1 MEIKVLAPAKI
12 NLTLD
17 VTGKRPDG
25 YHNILSIMQS
35 VDLYDTIT
43 VTDNDSGQITVS
55 CNYEGV
61 PCDEKNICYK
71 AAERFFI
78 ATRNEGKGVHIDI
91 DKVIDSERG
100 MIRQAHNTQF
110 LEDRQKVIDDLNHL
124 VIFFDFRILFLRF
137 VSLLIL

>member
-61 PCDEKNICYK
+61 LVMKKIFVTKRRKDFLLLPV
-71 AAERFFI
+71 
-78 ATRNEGKGVHIDI
+78 TR
-91 DKVIDSERG
+91 
-100 MIRQAHNTQF
+100 
-110 LEDRQKVIDDLNHL
+110 DRAYI
-124 VIFFDFRILFLRF
+124 
-137 VSLLIL
+137 

>member
-61 PCDEKNICYK
+61 PCDEKKYLLQSG
-71 AAERFFI
+71 
-78 ATRNEGKGVHIDI
+78 GK
-91 DKVIDSERG
+91 
-100 MIRQAHNTQF
+100 
-110 LEDRQKVIDDLNHL
+110 
-124 VIFFDFRILFLRF
+124 IFYRYP
-137 VSLLIL
+137 

>member
-43 VTDNDSGQITVS
+43 VPIMTAVRLPFHVIMRASLVMKKTFVTKRRKDFLLLPVT
-55 CNYEGV
+55 
-61 PCDEKNICYK
+61 K
-71 AAERFFI
+71 ERAYI
-78 ATRNEGKGVHIDI
+78 
-91 DKVIDSERG
+91 
-100 MIRQAHNTQF
+100 
-110 LEDRQKVIDDLNHL
+110 
-124 VIFFDFRILFLRF
+124 
-137 VSLLIL
+137 

>member
-61 PCDEKNICYK
+61 PCDEKIFVTK
-71 AAERFFI
+71 RRKDFLSLPV
-78 ATRNEGKGVHIDI
+78 TR
-91 DKVIDSERG
+91 
-100 MIRQAHNTQF
+100 
-110 LEDRQKVIDDLNHL
+110 DRAYI
-124 VIFFDFRILFLRF
+124 
-137 VSLLIL
+137 

>member
-43 VTDNDSGQITVS
+43 VTDNDMADRFPILAFQDRRGHSR
-55 CNYEGV
+55 V
-61 PCDEKNICYK
+61 PSLLFVCFQK
-71 AAERFFI
+71 ALL
-78 ATRNEGKGVHIDI
+78 
-91 DKVIDSERG
+91 
-100 MIRQAHNTQF
+100 QAHQTYRRKEEREELPFFF
-110 LEDRQKVIDDLNHL
+110 L
-124 VIFFDFRILFLRF
+124 
-137 VSLLIL
+137 